1 MSTFVTE
8 LINKLNIDKLIGR
21 DILISEM
28 NIIPPKMN
36 HIIVNMKINIRRIFM

>member
-36 HIIVNMKINIRRIFM
+36 NIIVNMKINIRRIFM